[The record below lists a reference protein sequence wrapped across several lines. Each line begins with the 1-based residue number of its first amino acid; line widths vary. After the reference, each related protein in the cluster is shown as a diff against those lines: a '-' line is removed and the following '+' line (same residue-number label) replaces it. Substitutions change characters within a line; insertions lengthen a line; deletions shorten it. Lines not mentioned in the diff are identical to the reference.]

1 MPINMNAGNGISHQ
15 DELLLKGSTPTLRF
29 TDTDTGADSYLT
41 ASSTGGALSLM
52 ADSGNESNTT
62 KIYFACDGDEVGHFR
77 GNNSYVGSLR
87 LFPVRS
93 DNTAQGIFFGTE
105 DSDGSGDW
113 SSRRVIHMDTSNV
126 LHLNAGSST
135 TGIIQVG
142 TSSATI
148 ASNGTTYTGEL
159 RPSTIKIDKATGGY
173 IHLRKS
179 AGAVASGDHIGS
191 VTFRSDDG
199 SDGVYETVASIKVT
213 AEADHT
219 GSVKPTKMEL
229 GTANTMGSSGNPTTA
244 LTLDKDQDATFA
256 ADVTV
261 GSTLYASSIEDKGAD
276 MQIINAHNDAAIW
289 LKTSTGSST
298 YLNFKVHGAGHT
310 ETAGNHKVGGA
321 LQRTYTT
328 VTHSSN
334 THTCDLSVNDNF
346 IINANAATNTIALT
360 IADANIG
367 QSGNIVI
374 VNASSGT
381 VAFAALPSYML
392 TPDSATI
399 NFVTANN
406 AVSLISYLVI
416 SDTDAGS
423 RRVLVNYVGNFG

>member
-1 MPINMNAGNGISHQ
+1 MNAAGGITHQ
-15 DELLLKGSTPTLRF
+15 DEFLLKGSTPTLRF

-52 ADSGNESNTT
+52 ADSGSESNTT

-105 DSDGSGDW
+105 SSDGSGDW
-113 SSRRVIHMDTSNV
+113 SNRRVIHMDTSNV
-126 LHLNAGSST
+126 VHINADSST
-135 TGIIQVG
+135 TGPLQVG
-142 TSSATI
+142 ASNVTI
-148 ASNGTTYTGEL
+148 ASSGTTYTGEL
-159 RPSTIKIDKATGGY
+159 RPSTIKIDNASGSY
-173 IHLRKS
+173 LHLRKS

-191 VTFRSDDG
+191 LTFRSDDG

-244 LTLDKDQDATFA
+244 LTLDKNQDATFA
-256 ADVTV
+256 GAVKVTKN
-261 GSTLYASSIEDKGAD
+261 LE
-276 MQIINAHNDAAIW
+276 
-289 LKTSTGSST
+289 
-298 YLNFKVHGAGHT
+298 
-310 ETAGNHKVGGA
+310 
-321 LQRTYTT
+321 RTYTT

-346 IINANAATNTIALT
+346 IINANAATNTIAMT
-360 IADANIG
+360 IADANVG

-374 VNASSGT
+374 INASSGT

-392 TPDSATI
+392 TPDSATV
-399 NFVTANN
+399 NFVTTNG
-406 AVSLISYLVI
+406 AVSLFSYLVI
-416 SDTDAGS
+416 TDNDAGS

>member
-15 DELLLKGSTPTLRF
+15 DELLLTGSTPTLRF

-41 ASSTGGALSLM
+41 ASSSGGALSLM
-52 ADSGNESNTT
+52 ADSGNESSTT

-93 DNTAQGIFFGTE
+93 NSTDQGIFFGTE
-105 DSDGSGDW
+105 ASDGTGDW
-113 SSRRVIHMDTSNV
+113 SNRRVIHMDTSNV
-126 LHLNAGSST
+126 VHINADSST
-135 TGIIQVG
+135 SGPLQIGTSNVTASGNFTATDKIQIDGNTNPYLFVHDITNETYTGIFSGDTVG
-142 TSSATI
+142 ALTFNHANFKVKSGVSMSGTDLITI
-148 ASNGTTYTGEL
+148 ASDGDTTF
-159 RPSTIKIDKATGGY
+159 
-173 IHLRKS
+173 
-179 AGAVASGDHIGS
+179 AGAV
-191 VTFRSDDG
+191 
-199 SDGVYETVASIKVT
+199 KVT
-213 AEADHT
+213 KNLE
-219 GSVKPTKMEL
+219 
-229 GTANTMGSSGNPTTA
+229 
-244 LTLDKDQDATFA
+244 
-256 ADVTV
+256 
-261 GSTLYASSIEDKGAD
+261 
-276 MQIINAHNDAAIW
+276 
-289 LKTSTGSST
+289 
-298 YLNFKVHGAGHT
+298 
-310 ETAGNHKVGGA
+310 
-321 LQRTYTT
+321 RTYTT

-367 QSGNIVI
+367 QAGNIVI

-406 AVSLISYLVI
+406 AVSLFSYLVI
-416 SDTDAGS
+416 PDDGAGN

>member
-1 MPINMNAGNGISHQ
+1 MPINMNAARGITHQ
-15 DELLLKGSTPTLRF
+15 DEFLLKGSTPTLRF

-52 ADSGNESNTT
+52 ADSGSESNTT

-77 GNNSYVGSLR
+77 GNNAYVGSFR
-87 LFPVRS
+87 LFPVKRNS
-93 DNTAQGIFFGTE
+93 TDQGIFFGTE
-105 DSDGSGDW
+105 ASDGTGDW
-113 SSRRVIHMDTSNV
+113 SNTRVMSMDTSEV
-126 LHLNAGSST
+126 VHLYPGSNST
-135 TGIIQVG
+135 GALQ
-142 TSSATI
+142 
-148 ASNGTTYTGEL
+148 L
-159 RPSTIKIDKATGGY
+159 
-173 IHLRKS
+173 KS
-179 AGAVASGDHIGS
+179 ANGHV
-191 VTFRSDDG
+191 
-199 SDGVYETVASIKVT
+199 ETA
-213 AEADHT
+213 
-219 GSVKPTKMEL
+219 
-229 GTANTMGSSGNPTTA
+229 ANLS
-244 LTLDKDQDATFA
+244 
-256 ADVTV
+256 V
-261 GSTLYASSIEDKGAD
+261 GSTLYASTIEDKGAD
-276 MQIINAHNDAAIW
+276 MTIINAHNDAAIW

-310 ETAGNHKVGGA
+310 ETAGNHKIGGA

-346 IINANAATNTIALT
+346 IINANAATNTIAMT

-392 TPDSATI
+392 TPDSATV
-399 NFVTANN
+399 NFVTTNS
-406 AVSLISYLVI
+406 AVSLFSYLVI
-416 SDTDAGS
+416 SDDDAGN